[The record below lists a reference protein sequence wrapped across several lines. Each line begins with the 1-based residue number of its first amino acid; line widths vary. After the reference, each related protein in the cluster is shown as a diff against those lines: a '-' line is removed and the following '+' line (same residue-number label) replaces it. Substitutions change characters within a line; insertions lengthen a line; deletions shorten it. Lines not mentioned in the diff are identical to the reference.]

1 MGYFKT
7 STVDK
12 WIQIYNVQNIEE
24 DIKVKFLFCF
34 VLNNMFATPAFAE
47 AWVADRNRAGFLL
60 L

>member
-12 WIQIYNVQNIEE
+12 RIQIYNVQNIEE

-34 VLNNMFATPAFAE
+34 ILNNIC
-47 AWVADRNRAGFLL
+47 LL
-60 L
+60 LLHLQKPG